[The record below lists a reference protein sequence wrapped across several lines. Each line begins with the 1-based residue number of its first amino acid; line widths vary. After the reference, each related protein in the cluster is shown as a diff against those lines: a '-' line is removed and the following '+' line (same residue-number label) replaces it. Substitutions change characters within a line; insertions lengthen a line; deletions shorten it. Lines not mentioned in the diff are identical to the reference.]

1 MTKPS
6 SLRRN
11 VAPEAAKAERDLTR
25 LKKMGT
31 EQRKE
36 LQSTR
41 PPVADDPVTTAIH
54 IPKRTLA
61 LLRNAAVG
69 RANRVGGRPSVSA
82 LITELIERH
91 RADLENES
99 D

>member
-1 MTKPS
+1 MPKR
-6 SLRRN
+6 SLRNN
-11 VAPEAAKAERDLTR
+11 VASEAAKAESDLKQ

-36 LQSTR
+36 LESTR
-41 PPVADDPVTTAIH
+41 PPVADDMVTTAIH
-54 IPKRTLA
+54 IPKRVLG

-69 RANRVGGRPSVSA
+69 RANRLGGRPSVSA
-82 LITELIERH
+82 LITELVENNRK
-91 RADLENES
+91 DLEAER